1 MRRFM
6 TVASIVGALPQA
18 EAIRQIRIDQK
29 SRHASGHLSEAVPL
43 IHQLGGKAQTC
54 LYVFLFE
61 ARILTQDLFR
71 AFASAQ
77 ELQDALNRDPFAAD
91 RGFSVANG
99 WVECDATI
107 EETDCGGCHGCRVSD
122 F

>member
-1 MRRFM
+1 M

-18 EAIRQIRIDQK
+18 EAIWQIRIDQK
-29 SRHASGHLSEAVPL
+29 SRHASGHLGEAVAL
-43 IHQLGGKAQTC
+43 IHQLGGKAQTGLC
-54 LYVFLFE
+54 VFLFE
-61 ARILTQDLFR
+61 ARILTQDFFR

-77 ELQDALNRDPFAAD
+77 KLQDGLNRDPFAAD

-99 WVECDATI
+99 WVERDATI
-107 EETDCGGCHGCRVSD
+107 EETDYGGCHGCRVSD